1 MAVKIIIR
9 HDSASNWTS
18 ANPTLSLGELGF
30 DTDSKKY
37 KLGDGTTA
45 WNSLSYAGMT
55 SAEITSAIETA
66 VSAVVDLSPSTLD
79 TLNELAAAIND
90 DPAFFTTVETR
101 IAGVETAIDTHNNDL
116 TDVHGISDTRNLVYE
131 TQLISAMN
139 AHASDTTDIH
149 GIADTANLA
158 VKNNA
163 EFTGTLSLPAE
174 TTIETVGGVLQVGP
188 NQFTTLSEITAT
200 AAEIN
205 TLDGITATTAEL
217 NTLDGITATAS
228 ELNIL
233 DGATI
238 TTTELNYVDGV
249 TSSIQTQINTKA
261 PIESPTF
268 TGTVSGI
275 TKGMVGLGS
284 VDNTADTD
292 KPISTATQTA
302 LDAKASST
310 DLSNHASDT
319 TNIHG
324 IADTAELETQ
334 TGAQSKADAA
344 EAAAI
349 SHADVAIGAL
359 TTSDIEEGT
368 NQYFTNERAQDAVGN
383 NLGAGL
389 KYTDSTGVIEP
400 DLATYGGLY
409 IDPMSQIAA
418 DGYWITFNFAEQ
430 TLTNKTID
438 TASNDITVVAADI
451 SDVTASAAELNVLD
465 GITASTAELNILD
478 GVTASAAELN
488 ILDGATVTTTEL
500 NYVGGVTSAIQTQLD
515 AKSPSTDPTF
525 TGTVALPST
534 TSIGDVSATELGYVN
549 GVTSGIQTQLDGKAD
564 LSGDTFTGDVVI
576 SSTTAATSTTSA
588 ALVVAGGIGT
598 GDSAYI
604 GGDLIISGDFTVN
617 GTTTTVNATDLSIT
631 DPLIYIGEGNSAN
644 SADLGMVASF
654 DDGTYQHAG
663 IVRDSSDG
671 KWKFFKGVIDEPTS
685 TVNFT
690 QGSLDAVAVG
700 AFEASSATIGNVSD
714 TEIQYLNGVTS
725 AIQTQLDAKAPTA
738 DPTFTG
744 TVSGITKAMVGLGNV
759 DNTSDA
765 NKPISTDTQ
774 SALDLKADLSGP
786 TFSGTVSLPST
797 TSIGD
802 VSSTE
807 IGYVNGVTSAIQDQ
821 IDGKQATITGA
832 ASSIV
837 SQDLTSNKILIS
849 GSVGKVDVSSTD
861 AAQLAYLDGVSSA
874 IQDQLDDKAPID
886 APTFTGAVTVSGSGV
901 VFTDATQTKAGVP
914 SITTITQKTASYT
927 LSSLG
932 ERDTI
937 IEIDSTSA
945 TTLTIPLDSSTNF
958 PVGTTLDIIQTNTG
972 QVTIEGAN
980 GVTVNA
986 TPGLKLRTR
995 WSSATLLKRAENTW
1009 LVFGD
1014 LSA

>member
-18 ANPTLSLGELGF
+18 ANPVLAAGELGF
-30 DTDSKKY
+30 DTNSKKY

-66 VSAVVDLSPSTLD
+66 VSAVIDLSPSTLD

-101 IAGVETAIDTHNNDL
+101 IAGVETAIETHNNDL

-139 AHASDTTDIH
+139 AHASDTTSIH

-268 TGTVSGI
+268 TGTVSGV

-302 LDAKASST
+302 LNAKASST

-368 NQYFTNERAQDAVGN
+368 NLYFTNERAQDAVGN
-383 NLGAGL
+383 NLGNGL
-389 KYTDSTGVIEP
+389 TYDDTGAFISAVVGTGVQFSINGEIEIDSTVTTNSG
-400 DLATYGGLY
+400 
-409 IDPMSQIAA
+409 S
-418 DGYWITFNFAEQ
+418 Q

-438 TASNDITVVAADI
+438 TADNSITVVAADI

-478 GVTASAAELN
+478 GVTASASELN
-488 ILDGATVTTTEL
+488 ILDGATLTTTEL
-500 NYVGGVTSAIQTQLD
+500 NYVDGVTSAIQTQLD
-515 AKSPSTDPTF
+515 AKSPSAGPTF
-525 TGTVALPST
+525 TGTVVLPST

-588 ALVVAGGIGT
+588 ALVVTGGIGT

-644 SADLGMVASF
+644 SADLGVVASF

-690 QGSLDAVAVG
+690 QGSLDALAVG
-700 AFEASSATIGNVSD
+700 AFEASSATIGNVSN
-714 TEIQYLNGVTS
+714 TEIQYLDGVTS
-725 AIQTQLDAKAPTA
+725 AIQTQLNAKAPTA

-744 TVSGITKAMVGLGNV
+744 TVSGITKSMVGLGNV

-797 TSIGD
+797 TSIGN

-861 AAQLAYLDGVSSA
+861 AAQLAYLDGVTSA

-914 SITTITQKTASYT
+914 SITTISQKTQSYT
-927 LSSLG
+927 LSSLD

-945 TTLTIPLDSSTNF
+945 TTLTIPLASSTNY

>member
-55 SAEITSAIETA
+55 SAEITSAIEAA
-66 VSAVVDLSPSTLD
+66 VSAVIDLSPSTLD

-101 IAGVETAIDTHNNDL
+101 IADVETAIETHNNDL

-139 AHASDTTDIH
+139 GHASDTTDIH

-368 NQYFTNERAQDAVGN
+368 NLYFTNERAQDAVGN
-383 NLGAGL
+383 NVGGGLSYDDGTGAISVSLPVESGIV
-389 KYTDSTGVIEP
+389 YSGSGIAIDSTIV
-400 DLATYGGLY
+400 ATLSG
-409 IDPMSQIAA
+409 A
-418 DGYWITFNFAEQ
+418 Q

-438 TASNDITVVAADI
+438 TADNNITVVAADI

-465 GITASTAELNILD
+465 GITASTVELNILD

-488 ILDGATVTTTEL
+488 ILDGATLTTTEL
-500 NYVGGVTSAIQTQLD
+500 NYVDGVTSNIQTQLD
-515 AKSPSTDPTF
+515 AKSPSADPTF

-588 ALVVAGGIGT
+588 ALVVTGGIGT

-644 SADLGMVASF
+644 SADLGVVASF

-725 AIQTQLDAKAPTA
+725 AIQTQLDSKAPSA

-744 TVSGITKAMVGLGNV
+744 TVSGITKSMVGLGNV

-807 IGYVNGVTSAIQDQ
+807 IGYVNGVTSAIQNQ

-861 AAQLAYLDGVSSA
+861 AAQLAYLDGVTSA

-914 SITTITQKTASYT
+914 SITTISQKTQSYT
-927 LSSLG
+927 LSSLN

-945 TTLTIPLDSSTNF
+945 TTLTIPLASSTNY